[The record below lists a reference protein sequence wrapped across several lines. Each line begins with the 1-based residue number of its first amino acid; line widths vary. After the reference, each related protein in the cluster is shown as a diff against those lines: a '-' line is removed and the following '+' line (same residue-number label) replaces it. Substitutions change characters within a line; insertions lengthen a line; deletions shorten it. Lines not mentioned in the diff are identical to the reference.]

1 MRSKRK
7 GNKKLFSLLEL
18 YMYVKLIYFT
28 FNHDPQTLFI
38 VEEYVKITE
47 NSINLH
53 LKSEIIKM
61 IYYW

>member
-1 MRSKRK
+1 
-7 GNKKLFSLLEL
+7 
-18 YMYVKLIYFT
+18 LIYFPC
-28 FNHDPQTLFI
+28 NHDPQTLFI
-38 VEEYVKITE
+38 VEESPKITE

>member
-18 YMYVKLIYFT
+18 ICPKLIYFT